1 MPLEKLKA
9 FTKKV
14 ADLADKPNSTMTA
27 AELKAHF
34 DAAPDELRVYFNHMI
49 DALQSVVDGDSGA
62 DSISATPIATSPSN
76 VQGIL
81 EWLKLQIDGL
91 VLGVIPDG
99 NITPDKLSFNPATKE
114 ELDEYKLYLSSITL
128 NKGAS
133 LIGIHDAGN
142 YYESVN
148 VEDALQKIGNSLF
161 APKPKVYGVK
171 IDLTDS
177 NPNKSVV
184 WTDDAQGF
192 TQPSDLDSVFPF
204 NLIKPCMLRNGVV
217 RYYLNPNNYAQKVD
231 GTPSLH
237 TDFAEGDV
245 MVEFPKIYWNI
256 KKDSNFMYI
265 KISDQKVD
273 DDFVAMAH
281 TIADVEKPNIYIS
294 AYAGSL
300 DTTPKLRS
308 TSGKS
313 ADVMQ
318 TLASY
323 RTKIATN
330 GAGYQQFGYYQMM
343 LIQILFVIKY
353 KSLNSDIALG
363 IPSTFKAV
371 AGSTDTAGMYSG
383 NAGGT
388 IAIKFAGLEQI
399 FSDYGTKVDGFK
411 LGDTSNNGPIYND
424 SGTNYENKKPSDVV
438 LATTAGF
445 ISDVVGSNKLGFY
458 PTGTIGSAATFFCDY
473 ISQNTGDSLY
483 YNNSND
489 NGVFALRTIGPADVS
504 NGSYARLVYIG

>member
-1 MPLEKLKA
+1 MPLEKLNA

-14 ADLADKPNSTMTA
+14 SDLADKPNATMTA
-27 AELKAHF
+27 AEVKAWF
-34 DAAPDELRVYFNHMI
+34 DAAPDEVRIYLNKVI
-49 DALQSVVDGDSGA
+49 DSLQSVADGDSGA
-62 DSISATPIATSPSN
+62 DSIGVTPIATSPSN
-76 VQGIL
+76 VQGMF
-81 EWLKLQIDGL
+81 EWLKLQIDEL

-99 NITPDKLSFNPATKE
+99 NITPDKLSFNPATQE
-114 ELDEYKLYLSSITL
+114 ELDEYILSLSSLAL

-142 YYESVN
+142 YYESEN
-148 VEDALQKIGNSLF
+148 VEGALQKIGATLYT
-161 APKPKVYGVK
+161 PKPKVYGVR

-177 NPNKSVV
+177 NPSKSVV

-192 TQPSDLDSVFPF
+192 TQPSDLDTVFPF
-204 NLIKPCMLRNGVV
+204 NLIKPCMLRNGIV
-217 RYYLNPNNYAQKVD
+217 RYYLNPNNYAQKED

-245 MVEFPKIYWNI
+245 MVEFPKLYWSI
-256 KKDSNFMYI
+256 KKDSNFMYVR
-265 KISDQKVD
+265 ISEQKVD
-273 DDFVAMAH
+273 ADFVAMAH
-281 TIADVEKPNIYIS
+281 TIADIEKPKIYIS

-353 KSLNSDIALG
+353 KSLNSDTALG
-363 IPSTFKAV
+363 KPSTFKAV

-388 IAIKFAGLEQI
+388 ISIKFAGLEQI
-399 FSDYGTKVDGFK
+399 FSDYGTKVDGFIS
-411 LGDTSNNGPIYND
+411 GNTSNNGAIYND

-438 LATTAGF
+438 LATAGGY
-445 ISDVVGSNKLGFY
+445 ISDVVGSNKLGFF
-458 PTGTIGSAATFFCDY
+458 PISILGSATSFFCDY
-473 ISQNTGDSLY
+473 ISQNGGSSLF
-483 YNNSND
+483 YNNSTD
-489 NGVFALRTIGPADVS
+489 NGVFALRTITPADVS